1 MEGFVVMDFYHRRR
15 EAEAALANWVE
26 QGKIKPAI
34 DVVEGFE
41 KMPTALAGMFA
52 GQNRGKLMVRV

>member
-1 MEGFVVMDFYHRRR
+1 MDFYHRRR
-15 EAEAALANWVE
+15 EAEAALATWVE